1 MLQDGRFEEAVED
14 LTEAVKLNP
23 ALPEAYNAR
32 GFAYFRLKRYAA
44 AIGDFDEAIRLRPAY
59 PNAYTNRSAA
69 RRAAGDKSGAS
80 EDEAKAR
87 TLLEPK

>member
-1 MLQDGRFEEAVED
+1 MED
-14 LTEAVKLNP
+14 LTEAVKVNP

-44 AIGDFDEAIRLRPAY
+44 AIADFDEAVKLNPAY
-59 PNAYTNRSAA
+59 ANAYTNRSAA

-87 TLLEPK
+87 ALLEKPK